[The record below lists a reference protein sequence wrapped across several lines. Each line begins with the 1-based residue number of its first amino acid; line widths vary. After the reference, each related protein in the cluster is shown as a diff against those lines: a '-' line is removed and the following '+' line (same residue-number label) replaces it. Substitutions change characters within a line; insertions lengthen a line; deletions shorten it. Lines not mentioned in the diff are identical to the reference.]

1 MRKLLGLANYCLT
14 FRWNRTMYVKQNSVY
29 FMTSINGA
37 SVSD

>member
-1 MRKLLGLANYCLT
+1 
-14 FRWNRTMYVKQNSVY
+14 MYVKQNSVY